1 LSTLRTLSKAKRF
14 RYSVT
19 HFFKLFSLVHDDQRH
34 LFVLDD
40 RVGQR
45 LFQEKYMNSQITSS
59 EALKLLIEGNE
70 RFASGLRS
78 VETTMSVAKMKEL
91 AEKGQAPFAIV
102 LTCSD
107 SRVPCEILFDRGLGD
122 IFVVRVAGN
131 VTSPMVIAS
140 VEYAAQ
146 VLGSPL
152 CVVMG
157 HSGCGAVAT
166 AVSAEN
172 DAKVG
177 KALTADLNVLIS
189 AISPAVQ
196 EAQRLIGPH
205 ASRETCV
212 QEATMAN
219 IHRSVSLIG
228 KSPVV
233 TDLTKK
239 GKLAVIGAI
248 YDIHTGVVKFD
259 DQPLFSE
266 VLVNAP
272 NSVHRPVKYDHVGL
286 SAAASEN

>member
-1 LSTLRTLSKAKRF
+1 
-14 RYSVT
+14 
-19 HFFKLFSLVHDDQRH
+19 
-34 LFVLDD
+34 
-40 RVGQR
+40 
-45 LFQEKYMNSQITSS
+45 MNSQITSS

-78 VETTMSVAKMKEL
+78 VETAMSVAKMKEL

-122 IFVVRVAGN
+122 IFVIRVAGN

-157 HSGCGAVAT
+157 HSGCGAIAT

-177 KALTADLNVLIS
+177 KSLTKDLNVLIS
-189 AISPAVQ
+189 AISPAVR

-212 QEATMAN
+212 QETTMAN
-219 IHRSVSLIG
+219 IHRSVSLINE
-228 KSPVV
+228 SPVV
-233 TDLTKK
+233 SDLTRK
-239 GKLAVIGAI
+239 GKLATIGAI
-248 YDIHTGVVKFD
+248 YDIHSGVVKFD
-259 DQPLFSE
+259 DHSAFSE
-266 VLVNAP
+266 ILVNAP
-272 NSVHRPVKYDHVGL
+272 NSVHRPQRYSGMEL
-286 SAAASEN
+286 AAAASKN